1 MKRDSSS
8 FHCGHSRQR
17 YHGHIAVRCGSRPC
31 ASNDDMRLRAVLP
44 GRSCR
49 RHPFASGQKSVRYQD
64 GYRGVDGAR
73 LNDIV
78 EEPMAAIDSPSP
90 PLYQRLTLDRD
101 VEFPSGNDQCLF
113 TCASCYK
120 LPLCSLADFD
130 RAETIGERMYLHFNK
145 CFSVDGS
152 GFCL

>member
-1 MKRDSSS
+1 MDTL
-8 FHCGHSRQR
+8 
-17 YHGHIAVRCGSRPC
+17 PC
-31 ASNDDMRLRAVLP
+31 AVALGRVRQTTTCVFAQYFLAGAVGDIHLQ
-44 GRSCR
+44 
-49 RHPFASGQKSVRYQD
+49 AVKTQKSVRYQD